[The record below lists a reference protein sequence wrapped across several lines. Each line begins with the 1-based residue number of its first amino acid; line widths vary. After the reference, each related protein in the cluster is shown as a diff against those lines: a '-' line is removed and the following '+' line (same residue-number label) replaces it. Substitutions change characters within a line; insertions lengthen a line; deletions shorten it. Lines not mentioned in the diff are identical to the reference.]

1 MQNPY
6 IMAWFEPIKKETPE
20 MTEDEFIALLD
31 DVLCDACETLTADL
45 EDNLSSDPVNITAI
59 NVMTATNE
67 ENEEE
72 ETNEE
77 NEEEETDEE
86 TEEETE
92 EDETEEDEPEP
103 HLLTLNADEPATVY
117 EYITI
122 QAEKYGSP
130 EKQTII
136 KYDNL
141 ANLAECDILGLKM
154 LRNTADTKTMNGKTA
169 QHKILTHKQTNN
181 MVLARIYK
189 KYEKDKEFRTWGQ
202 CTPNMALNLI
212 KNNNSLYEIVDQY
225 PHKIYFDIDQPYIIG
240 GSLNINDYLPSYV
253 SKINNIFKNA
263 DLAISGDIS
272 TTKISFHIVIDNY
285 LIRDEDEKK
294 QLIHIANFIG
304 ADNSVYNTNKLIK
317 MLNQAKPPPDHT
329 RTQKPIGIIGDRMQ
343 SRDDP
348 KKHIITAFFNEKTA
362 YRLPNWKRTIENV
375 KNESPE
381 IVELK
386 LKLYGQT
393 LAKPFDM
400 ADMPKRILNL
410 DLMDFDIY
418 KATAEQLLEITTL
431 NEDKNGHEYTS
442 KYGLFA
448 YHHIKSESM
457 GFDEFIK
464 WRLANK
470 RIKQGETKEQ
480 LITRWQ
486 KWWQTIPPQKTTDGN
501 FKYKSM
507 SVENLRWALLQNNPE
522 LHRDKF
528 LNNFLTMFNDSNF
541 MDCDRLTV
549 DRLDRIHY
557 DHNNRKYV
565 IANIGMCGGKTAQT
579 AKYLLENKDKQFMWI
594 VNKIALAQNTCER
607 LRAEGLKICN
617 YKQRRETKKAELND
631 SNNLLVCLNSLHLAE
646 SFKLIDQ
653 NKIIVIDEIETF
665 LITWHDNATLNNHR
679 VDKGHLWG
687 LLIQLLRRAEKVIFL
702 DAFISSHTMEFIKM
716 LESDHIPLLIR
727 RPSETTSRKVQFL
740 NKYDKWLGDILD
752 DLAEGK
758 KLFIFY
764 PYYNRQTKPISLPSM
779 EELQRFLIEETK
791 KRGREIDGKYYH
803 GQIDQVRTNELYNV
817 GETWDKIQFVICN
830 TKITVGVSYE
840 GANTFDR
847 CYILA
852 LGWVEPRDIIQVSY
866 RARTLNDDLI
876 KICLLSTFNMNV
888 NYKCDEHNL
897 ESICNRIENNFC
909 PIYRNLV
916 KNSLNEKWSPYE
928 QKLLS
933 FIKFAGY
940 TIIDGETAIN
950 PILQENLRKFLE
962 GQEIKHLYHSIRLI
976 QIEDEEKNEIALIK
990 KKLYNN
996 EATEIDQIEYKKWE
1010 FDSFFKHH
1018 TDILLGAGAEDEETG
1033 EYIPDTMSNEKLER
1047 YKGIIWDKKYFKTM
1061 DYMRYILT
1069 ITTDRN
1075 YKIFNEFKNMFN
1087 GSYIPTAEQLSEIM
1101 RKKIKLN
1108 ENLLDLIFVDKFR
1121 TITRKS
1127 STIHIIKH
1135 IYNTTFG
1142 KKLISVS
1149 QVRHL
1154 PKIDE
1159 DLASIIDI
1167 LPLILCLPEVK
1178 INNVEGKSDQTEPKQ
1193 FINYDEEE
1201 ATTTDEDF

>member
-6 IMAWFEPIKKETPE
+6 IMAWLEPLKKETPE
-20 MTEDEFIALLD
+20 MTEDEFIELLD
-31 DVLCDACETLTADL
+31 EVLIEDYEDL
-45 EDNLSSDPVNITAI
+45 EEEPQPICNTKIADELPDNLCSDPVFPVFPIGGVPPLTPSDAYA
-59 NVMTATNE
+59 MAPE
-67 ENEEE
+67 P
-72 ETNEE
+72 
-77 NEEEETDEE
+77 DP
-86 TEEETE
+86 
-92 EDETEEDEPEP
+92 EPEP
-103 HLLTLNADEPATVY
+103 HLLSINDDSPTIIYN
-117 EYITI
+117 YITI
-122 QAEKYGSP
+122 PAEKYGNP

-141 ANLAECDILGLKM
+141 DNLAECDIIGLKH
-154 LRNTADTKTMNGKTA
+154 LRNTADPKIMKCTA
-169 QHKILTHKQTNN
+169 QVKILTHKRPNN

-189 KYEKDKEFRTWGQ
+189 RYAKEGGAFRTWTQ

-212 KNNNSLYEIVDQY
+212 KQNNSLYEIVDQY
-225 PHKIYFDIDQPYIIG
+225 PHKIYFDIDEPYIAG
-240 GSLNINDYLPSYV
+240 GSLNMNDYLPSYV
-253 SKINNIFKNA
+253 AKIKNIFKNA

-272 TTKISFHIVIDNY
+272 TIKISFHIVIDNY
-285 LIRDEDEKK
+285 LVRDEDEKK

-304 ADNSVYNTNKLIK
+304 ADNTVYSNNKLIK
-317 MLNQAKPPPDHT
+317 MLNQAKPPPDHI
-329 RTQKPIGIIGDRMQ
+329 RTQKPIYG
-343 SRDDP
+343 DDP

-362 YRLPNWKRTIENV
+362 YSMPNWKRTIENT
-375 KNESPE
+375 KNEAPE
-381 IVELK
+381 VVELK

-393 LAKPFDM
+393 LSKPFDM
-400 ADMPKRILNL
+400 ANAPKKVLNL
-410 DLMDFDIY
+410 DILNFDIY
-418 KATAEQLLEITTL
+418 TATAEQLLEITPL
-431 NEDKNGHEYTS
+431 NDEQKHTYTS
-442 KYGLFA
+442 KFALFA

-457 GFDEFIK
+457 GFNEFIK

-470 RIKQGETKEQ
+470 RIKHGETENDFYD
-480 LITRWQ
+480 RWQ
-486 KWWQTIPPQKTTDGN
+486 KWWQNIPPQKTADGN

-507 SVENLRWALLQNNPE
+507 SVENLRWFMLQNNPE

-528 LNNFLTMFNDSNF
+528 LNQFLKMFNDANF
-541 MDCDRLTV
+541 NDCDRLIIE
-549 DRLDRIHY
+549 RLDHTHY

-579 AKYLLENKDKQFMWI
+579 AKYLLENSDKQFMWI

-607 LRAEGLKICN
+607 LRAEGLKIYN
-617 YKQRRETKKAELND
+617 YKQRREEKKAELND

-646 SFKLIDQ
+646 SLKLIDS
-653 NKIIVIDEIETF
+653 NKIVIIDEIETF
-665 LITWHDNATLNNHR
+665 LITWFDNATLNNHR
-679 VDKGHLWG
+679 VDKGHLWR
-687 LLIQLLRRAEKVIFL
+687 LLLEILRKAEKVIFL
-702 DAFISSHTMEFIKM
+702 DAFISSHTIEFIKL
-716 LESDHIPLLIR
+716 LESDQIPLLIR
-727 RPSETTSRKVQFL
+727 RPSEKTSRKVQFL

-764 PYYNRQTKPISLPSM
+764 PYYNRQTKPIHLPSM

-791 KRGREIDGKYYH
+791 KRANIDIKGLYYH

-817 GETWDKIQFVICN
+817 GEAWDNINFIICN

-897 ESICNRIENNFC
+897 ESMCNRVENAFC
-909 PIYRNLV
+909 PIYKNVV
-916 KNSLNEKWSPYE
+916 KNILNERWSPYE
-928 QKLLS
+928 QKLLA

-940 TIIDGETAIN
+940 TIIEGDIAIN
-950 PILQENLRKFLE
+950 PILQENLRRFLE
-962 GQEIKHLYHSIRLI
+962 GQEIKHLYHNIRLI
-976 QIEDEEKNEIALIK
+976 KIDDEDRNEIELIK

-1010 FDSFFKHH
+1010 FDGFFKNHNE
-1018 TDILLGAGAEDEETG
+1018 IELGGGAEDEETG
-1033 EYIPDTMSNEKLER
+1033 EYIPDTMSNEKLES
-1047 YKGIIWDKKYFKTM
+1047 YKGIIWDKKYFKAM
-1061 DYMRYILT
+1061 DYMRYILM

-1075 YKIFNEFKNMFN
+1075 YKIFNEFKTMFN
-1087 GSYIPTAEQLSEIM
+1087 GAYIPSEEQLNEIM

-1127 STIHIIKH
+1127 SPIHIIKH

-1149 QVRHL
+1149 KVRHNV
-1154 PKIDE
+1154 KIDAE
-1159 DLASIIDI
+1159 LETIINI
-1167 LPLILCLPEVK
+1167 LPLILNLPEVK
-1178 INNVEGKSDQTEPKQ
+1178 ICNVEGESDQTEPKQ

-1201 ATTTDEDF
+1201 DTTTDEDL